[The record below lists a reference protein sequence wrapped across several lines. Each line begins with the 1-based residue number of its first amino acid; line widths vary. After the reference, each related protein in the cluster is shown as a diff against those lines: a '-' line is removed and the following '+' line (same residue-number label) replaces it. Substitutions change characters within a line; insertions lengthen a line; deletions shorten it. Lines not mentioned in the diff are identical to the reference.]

1 MQSNFIHR
9 GLARTLLLGAVT
21 AAGACHPRPTISLAR
36 PGVRQCP
43 DLTNS
48 SITWHQPDEDG
59 DELDRWC
66 AQTGSPLIVNG
77 PPVGADAVQR
87 LLIIDWNV
95 HVGGGRVSELVE
107 LLRKEAT
114 RPGEFVGVVVLL
126 QETYRRGG
134 DLKPPQPGGGA
145 PGAIRPQPR
154 TGDIDA
160 IARELGM
167 SAFYVPS
174 MRNGEDAAPELFED
188 RGNAILST
196 EPFDDLQA
204 IELPFGAQRR
214 VAVQATIHP
223 RGRSS
228 LRVLAAHL
236 DTARDKEAQRR
247 QAEGLAAYLKGLA
260 RDLPIVMGA
269 DTNAVFGIA
278 DRAVRILDKQLPH
291 VTSCGIAP
299 TSDVFRLD
307 FLFSSLPQRETTACQ
322 TRFQEYGSDHK
333 PLALLLD
340 MASR

>member
-1 MQSNFIHR
+1 MESNWIR
-9 GLARTLLLGAVT
+9 RRLVRALLLAASTAV
-21 AAGACHPRPTISLAR
+21 AACHPLPAMSVAK
-36 PGVRQCP
+36 PGVRLCP
-43 DLTNS
+43 DLGNT
-48 SITWHQPDEDG
+48 SITWHQPDKDG
-59 DELDRWC
+59 VELERWC
-66 AQTGSPLIVNG
+66 AQTGSPVIVKS
-77 PPVGADAVQR
+77 PPVGEGAVQR

-95 HVGGGRVSELVE
+95 HVGGGRVSELVD
-107 LLRKEAT
+107 LLRQEAS
-114 RPGEFVGVVVLL
+114 RSGESLGVVVLL

-134 DLKPPQPGGGA
+134 DIKPPQPGGGA

-154 TGDIDA
+154 TGDIEA

-174 MRNGEDAAPELFED
+174 MRNGEDTDPQLFED

-196 EPFDDLQA
+196 EPFDELQA

-214 VAVQATIHP
+214 VAVQATVHP
-223 RGRSS
+223 RGHRS

-269 DTNAVFGIA
+269 DTNAILGIA
-278 DRAVRILDKQLPH
+278 DKTVGLIDKQLPH

-307 FLFSSLPQRETTACQ
+307 FLFSSLPQKETAACQ

-340 MASR
+340 MASW